1 MSIQED
7 IEKIEKK
14 AEKLEK
20 NSFAMELLED
30 YKKANKRMFIA
41 LILVLFMWF
50 ATIGY
55 LVYVLND
62 IGTIETSQE
71 IEDVDTIENSNI
83 TNGDMYGENKTNN

>member
-20 NSFAMELLED
+20 NSLAMELLED

-41 LILVLFMWF
+41 LIIVLFMWF
-50 ATIGY
+50 TTIGY
-55 LVYVLND
+55 LVYILND
-62 IGTIETSQE
+62 IEKVTTTEVEQE
-71 IEDVDTIENSNI
+71 NDGGDNNYIGRDGDI
-83 TNGDMYGENKTNN
+83 NG

>member
-30 YKKANKRMFIA
+30 YKKTNKRMFIA

-50 ATIGY
+50 VTIGY

-62 IGTIETSQE
+62 IGTIETTQE
-71 IEDVDTIENSNI
+71 KADTF
-83 TNGDMYGENKTNN
+83 GFFFYGNTIV